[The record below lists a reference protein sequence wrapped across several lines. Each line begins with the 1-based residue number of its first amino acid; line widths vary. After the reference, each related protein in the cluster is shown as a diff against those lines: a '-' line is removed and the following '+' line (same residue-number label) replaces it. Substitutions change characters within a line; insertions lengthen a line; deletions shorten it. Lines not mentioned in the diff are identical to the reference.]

1 MKGVTFYPFLLK
13 ASRLHKCLPVCRP
26 IKDSLEE
33 ERCSLKKA
41 SVISKSELNA
51 SALLREGKSDI
62 APGSELERIYEDG
75 KARLNPALILINRVI
90 AETTV

>member
-1 MKGVTFYPFLLK
+1 MSKGVEEGVTFYASLLK

-41 SVISKSELNA
+41 VVISKSELNA
-51 SALLREGKSDI
+51 STLLRKGEGDI
-62 APGSELERIYEDG
+62 APGTESEKDY
-75 KARLNPALILINRVI
+75 
-90 AETTV
+90 